1 LAFHGKLKG
10 ILAFDVMSYT
20 FKESIDIHNL
30 CRKEQI
36 IMKKVKSIVKT
47 LLFSVFMAVVVS
59 TAGDTVRLI
68 ENPMENSIATCC
80 EEYPSAEQIGSGY

>member
-1 LAFHGKLKG
+1 MAFHGKLKG

-59 TAGDTVRLI
+59 TAGDTVSFVESPS
-68 ENPMENSIATCC
+68 ENDVLMCC
-80 EEYPSAEQIGSGY
+80 EEYPDLDSNKSNY

>member
-1 LAFHGKLKG
+1 M
-10 ILAFDVMSYT
+10 AFDVMSYT

-59 TAGDTVRLI
+59 TAGDTVSPVGNPI
-68 ENPMENSIATCC
+68 VNPKENLIATCC
-80 EEYPSAEQIGSGY
+80 EEYPNAEPNKSGD